1 MSPEENRVSDN
12 ITAARSAATGRP
24 LNILLWCIQALL
36 ALEFVIVSSAKLMGM
51 QEMVQLFTAVGLGQ
65 WFRYVTGILELAG
78 AVLIVVPR
86 TMGIGAALLATTML
100 GAIIVHL
107 FILQVPPTAPVVLFL
122 LTGFVVWGQR

>member
-1 MSPEENRVSDN
+1 MSDN
-12 ITAARSAATGRP
+12 ITATRSTASGRP

-36 ALEFVIVSSAKLMGM
+36 ALEFVAVSSAKLMGM
-51 QEMVQLFTAVGLGQ
+51 QEMVQLFTALDLGP

-86 TMGIGAALLATTML
+86 TRRIGAGLLATIML
-100 GAIIVHL
+100 GAIIVHV

-122 LTGFVVWGQR
+122 LSGFVVWGQR